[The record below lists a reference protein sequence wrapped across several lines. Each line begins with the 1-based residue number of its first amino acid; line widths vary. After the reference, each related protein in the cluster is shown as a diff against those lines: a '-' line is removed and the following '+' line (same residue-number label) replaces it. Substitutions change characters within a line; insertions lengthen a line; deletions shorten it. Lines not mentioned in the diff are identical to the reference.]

1 MDALGSMIVKRIR
14 TDLDAS
20 DLKPET
26 FEELAK
32 DGTQK
37 IIRMPSPNVTIPR

>member
-1 MDALGSMIVKRIR
+1 MIVKRIR

-26 FEELAK
+26 SEELAK
-32 DGTQK
+32 DETQK